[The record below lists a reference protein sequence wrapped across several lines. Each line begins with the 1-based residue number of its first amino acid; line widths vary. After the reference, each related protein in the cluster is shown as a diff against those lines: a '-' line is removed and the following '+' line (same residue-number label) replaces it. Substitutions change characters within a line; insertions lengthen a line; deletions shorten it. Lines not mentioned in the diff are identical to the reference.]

1 MTGTVLLLANEIFVH
16 YSSAGFGC
24 CDMQCDN
31 CSRAARLLPASETGV
46 VGEPLPPPP
55 PRRKSNSAIITVW
68 HDVD

>member
-1 MTGTVLLLANEIFVH
+1 
-16 YSSAGFGC
+16 
-24 CDMQCDN
+24 MQCDN

-46 VGEPLPPPP
+46 VGEPLPPLPPPP